1 MKKQI
6 TFLLFI
12 GISIVL
18 SSCGVNS
25 HVMFKSND
33 GDVIVDDI
41 PISPSD
47 AYRLAPDD
55 KFSFLLYV
63 EGGKRIIDIGS
74 GIYTG
79 ESGSQQLQSSKQI
92 EYLVRND
99 GKVNLPTLGLVDI
112 AGLTIIESQEK
123 LGELYSANYIDP
135 FIQVEVTNRRVIV
148 FPGSGGDAKVVPI
161 TNNNT
166 TLMEAIALAGGITE
180 RGKAKKIK
188 VMRQTKD
195 GREVYQI
202 DLSTLAGLKYA
213 DMIVQSNDYI
223 YVEPTKQL
231 SRELLKE
238 ATPIISLISSAIVII
253 SVILTL
259 K

>member
-1 MKKQI
+1 MKKHT
-6 TFLLFI
+6 TFLLFL
-12 GISIVL
+12 GFSIVL

-25 HVMFKSND
+25 HVMFKTTD
-33 GDVIVDDI
+33 GEVVVDNI

-55 KFSFLLYV
+55 KFSFLMYV

-74 GIYTG
+74 GINVG
-79 ESGSQQLQSSKQI
+79 EREIQQLQSGQPI

-112 AGLTIIESQEK
+112 EGLTIIEAQEK
-123 LGELYSANYIDP
+123 LRDLYSVNYIDP

-148 FPGSGGDAKVVPI
+148 FPGSGGDAKVIPI

-188 VMRQTKD
+188 VMRQTKQ

-202 DLSTLAGLKYA
+202 DLSTIDGLKYA

-223 YVEPTKQL
+223 YVEPSKQVT
-231 SRELLKE
+231 RELLKD

-253 SVILTL
+253 SVILTI

>member
-1 MKKQI
+1 MKKNI
-6 TFLLFI
+6 VFLLFL
-12 GISIVL
+12 GILIVL

-25 HVMFKSND
+25 HIMFRTTDK
-33 GDVIVDDI
+33 DVLVDDI

-55 KFSFLLYV
+55 KISFLMYV

-74 GIYTG
+74 GINTG
-79 ESGSQQLQSSKQI
+79 EGGTQQLQTNKQI

-99 GKVNLPTLGLVDI
+99 GKANLPTLGLVDI
-112 AGLTIIESQEK
+112 AGLTIIEAQEK
-123 LGELYSANYIDP
+123 LSELYAVNYIDP
-135 FIQVEVTNRRVIV
+135 YIQVEVTNRRVIV

-180 RGKAKKIK
+180 RGRSKKVK
-188 VMRQTKD
+188 VMRQTKE

-202 DLSTLAGLKYA
+202 DLSTLDGLKYA

-231 SRELLKE
+231 SREFMKE
-238 ATPIISLISSAIVII
+238 VTQLF
-253 SVILTL
+253 L
-259 K
+259 